1 MLLSLFCATQ
11 TKQQEWKPAKQTH
24 AIAAEFCKT
33 IKVLVAG
40 IKYFSYLPLV
50 PIMTNAAH
58 LEAADLKLSSVYKL
72 LKHNR
77 H

>member
-1 MLLSLFCATQ
+1 M
-11 TKQQEWKPAKQTH
+11 E
-24 AIAAEFCKT
+24 
-33 IKVLVAG
+33 G

-50 PIMTNAAH
+50 PIMTSAAY
-58 LEAADLKLSSVYKL
+58 LEAADLKLRSVYEL